1 MANDQIVPQREKVH
15 SIRALLEKAKPQI
28 ALALPKHLNA
38 DRLIRVAITSVQRTP
53 KLLDCDQTS
62 LLAAI
67 VQSAQLGLEPD
78 GVLGHAYL
86 VPFRNGKTGRYEVQ
100 FIPGYKGLVS
110 LARRSGEVI
119 SIDTRVVREGD
130 EFHYAFGLEPKLE
143 HRPGDAVDDKSIT
156 HAYAVIRLRDGGYQF
171 DVLRRAEIESVRKRS
186 KAAGDGPWVTDFAEM
201 AKKTVL
207 RRALKLAPMS
217 VEAQKAVA
225 LDELAEAGVSQE
237 LGEVIDIAA
246 EPEKAITG
254 EVASDAPKT
263 GLDALTKDLQ
273 TGATK

>member
-130 EFHYAFGLEPKLE
+130 EFRYAFGLEPKLE

-237 LGEVIDIAA
+237 LGDVIDIAA
-246 EPEKAITG
+246 EPTKTLTG
-254 EVASDAPKT
+254 EVVEAPKT

-273 TGATK
+273 TEAAS